1 MDQFISFL
9 GDSDSQIYNELKSI
23 SLGGGMFSRMDNY
36 IKEQLSSYI
45 PSFNEYAKN
54 SIQYLVNLDDNEII

>member
-1 MDQFISFL
+1 MDKFISFL
-9 GDSDSQIYNELKSI
+9 GNSDSQIYNELKYI

-54 SIQYLVNLDDNEII
+54 SIQYCRIFR